1 MKLSIR
7 QNIYKVIETIVVVF
21 LLVCFLLNG
30 YAIVNST
37 WNTVVVLSSRAALI
51 VLLYCLLIDSP
62 VYNSAMIKLIEVEPK
77 SFNEAEELVQEEME
91 IDILET
97 RNAIRRYFRG
107 K

>member
-1 MKLSIR
+1 MKLSIK
-7 QNIYKVIETIVVVF
+7 QNIYKVIETIVAMF
-21 LLVCFLLNG
+21 SLVCFLLDG
-30 YAIVNST
+30 YAIANST
-37 WNTVVVLSSRAALI
+37 WNIVVVLSSGAALI
-51 VLLYCLLIDSP
+51 VLYWLLIDSP
-62 VYNSAMIKLIEVEPK
+62 VYNSAMIRLIEAEPK